1 MTKKAPAAKKKNG
14 AVYEISRSI
23 PAIAGPKIRPIEK
36 PESSLAKALLRDSIE
51 LMSAIQPPDEGLVA
65 LPKIPFSNLADI
77 NKNNNTYP
85 VRNPS

>member
-1 MTKKAPAAKKKNG
+1 MGLCTKSA
-14 AVYEISRSI
+14 RSI

-51 LMSAIQPPDEGLVA
+51 LMSAIQPPEEGLVA